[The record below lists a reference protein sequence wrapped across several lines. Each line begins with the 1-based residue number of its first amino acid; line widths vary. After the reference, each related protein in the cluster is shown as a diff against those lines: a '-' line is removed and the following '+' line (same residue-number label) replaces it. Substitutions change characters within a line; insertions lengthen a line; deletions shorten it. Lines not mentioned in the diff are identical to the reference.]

1 MDKKPLLSELANRSR
16 ALDFY
21 AMGMILPN
29 PDPVLKA
36 LGQDIKIYRQLYAD
50 AHVGG
55 CIRRR
60 KGSVKA
66 LEWGLDKGKAKSRIA
81 AIIEGVFANLPI
93 TRILSEMHDAAFY
106 GYQPLEVMW
115 EVKNG
120 LIIPVDIVGKPPE
133 WFCFDPENQ
142 LRMRTKQAPITGEL
156 LPERKFLLPRQDPSY
171 DNPYGVADLSRCF
184 WPATFK
190 KGGLK
195 FWVQFTEK
203 YGSPWVVG
211 KHPRSASTKE
221 TDELLDSLE
230 AMVQDAVAAIPDDSS
245 ITIMEAAGKA
255 GSADVYERLLT
266 FCRAEISI
274 ALLGQNQTTES
285 SSNRASA
292 TAGIEV
298 TKDIRDA
305 DAEMIADAMNQLIR
319 WICDINFGDVDRP
332 TFSMWEQEEVDKVKA
347 ERDKLLKDAGANFT
361 QSYFVRA
368 YGLEQSD
375 VAELPSAPNDQA
387 TNFAEADTMNDTDYL
402 QQSSSQLAAQGQ
414 AVIDQWLMRI
424 QSLVNSASSLPAL
437 QDALL
442 SEFAELP
449 EEELTKVME
458 VAYLAANLAGRVDVG
473 AA

>member
-133 WFCFDPENQ
+133 WFCFDPDNQ
-142 LRMRTKQAPITGEL
+142 LRMRTKQAPISGEL

>member
-81 AIIEGVFANLPI
+81 AIIDGIFANLPI

-142 LRMRTKQAPITGEL
+142 LRMRTKQAPISGEL

-221 TDELLDSLE
+221 TDELLDNLE

-285 SSNRASA
+285 SSNKASA

-319 WICDINFGDVDRP
+319 WICDINFGDVERP

-449 EEELTKVME
+449 EEQLTKVME

>member
-16 ALDFY
+16 SLDFY

-81 AIIEGVFANLPI
+81 AIIEGIFANLPI

-115 EVKNG
+115 AVNNG
-120 LIIPVDIVGKPPE
+120 LIVPVDVVGKPPE

-142 LRMRTKQAPITGEL
+142 LRMRTKQAPLTGEL

-230 AMVQDAVAAIPDDSS
+230 SMVQDAVAAIPDDSS

-266 FCRAEISI
+266 FCRSEISI

-285 SSNRASA
+285 SSNKASA
-292 TAGIEV
+292 ATGIEV

-319 WICDINFGDVDRP
+319 WICDINFGDVERP

-347 ERDKLLKDAGANFT
+347 ERDKLLKEAGVNFT

-375 VAELPSAPNDQA
+375 VAELPTAANGQT
-387 TNFAEADTMNDTDYL
+387 TNFAEADTMSDLDYL
-402 QQSSSQLAAQGQ
+402 QQSNSQLAAQGQ

-424 QSLVNSASSLPAL
+424 QSLVNEARSLPAL

-442 SEFAELP
+442 SEFADLP
-449 EEELTKVME
+449 EAELTQVME
-458 VAYLAANLAGRVDVG
+458 VAYLAANLAGRMDAG